1 MENKKN
7 VFKKALIYIARIII
21 IILFLNVLYGI
32 QFTQVEPN
40 SNVLNDFMTLGLNTP
55 FIKESLNNEEKLR
68 LDYFKIIL
76 TTSIIFSTY
85 IYTIKVMNNLLNGLS
100 SIIRNKS
107 NNLWEYKK
115 RVLKFVKNYV
125 LLDVLALFIAII
137 SLIFIKSMQNMFT
150 IDTAINL
157 IKIFLFYT
165 IIPLGLTLIITRIEF
180 FVSLIASLTIISI
193 ILIYQMNFIT
203 FIISMLIYI
212 LSIILIIIY
221 KESKN

>member
-1 MENKKN
+1 MKNKKN

-21 IILFLNVLYGI
+21 IILFLNILYGI

-55 FIKESLNNEEKLR
+55 FIKENLNNEEKLR